1 MKHVTTANKDDKLV
15 SLRAEFGMW
24 GIGTYWTLVEL
35 TAEKISE
42 KTESAEAIL
51 IVSELL
57 GFFGCKRNKLETF
70 LEHSQNIQLFNYTI
84 NGNILKI
91 NIPKLLEYADNYIKY
106 DGKSLKT
113 LQRQN
118 QMSSKQDI
126 DIDKEE
132 DKKKSTT
139 YTEDSQEM
147 FLAKYLFA
155 SINLNDPKAKKPDFQ
170 KWASDADKILRLDK
184 RTMEEIK
191 QVIDFCQSDSFW
203 KSNILSMSKL
213 REKFQQLYLKMK
225 ANKDGSNTKPNSTVS
240 RATFKHGEAEKQRLR
255 ELQAT
260 LEQRDRDRNIRSRS
274 NSE

>member
-42 KTESAEAIL
+42 KTESEEAIL

-132 DKKKSTT
+132 DK
-139 YTEDSQEM
+139 
-147 FLAKYLFA
+147 
-155 SINLNDPKAKKPDFQ
+155 
-170 KWASDADKILRLDK
+170 
-184 RTMEEIK
+184 
-191 QVIDFCQSDSFW
+191 
-203 KSNILSMSKL
+203 
-213 REKFQQLYLKMK
+213 
-225 ANKDGSNTKPNSTVS
+225 
-240 RATFKHGEAEKQRLR
+240 
-255 ELQAT
+255 
-260 LEQRDRDRNIRSRS
+260 
-274 NSE
+274 